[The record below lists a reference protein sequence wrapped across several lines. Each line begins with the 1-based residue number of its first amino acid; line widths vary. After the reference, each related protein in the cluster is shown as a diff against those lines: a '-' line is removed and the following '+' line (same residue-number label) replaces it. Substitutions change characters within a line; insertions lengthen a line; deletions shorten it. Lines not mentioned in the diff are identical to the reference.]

1 MKTKFTAILTGL
13 GAAAVVVGAG
23 IATAQPDDGE
33 GTPIT
38 GEALT
43 KASEAALAFTGGGT
57 VTASEVGDEEGY
69 YQVEVT
75 RPDGS
80 LTDVNLNKD
89 FMVISSKTDP
99 PGSDVEPDG
108 DGN

>member
-1 MKTKFTAILTGL
+1 M
-13 GAAAVVVGAG
+13 
-23 IATAQPDDGE
+23 
-33 GTPIT
+33 
-38 GEALT
+38 
-43 KASEAALAFTGGGT
+43 
-57 VTASEVGDEEGY
+57 
-69 YQVEVT
+69 T

-108 DGN
+108 DGD